1 MATDFMQIDI
11 NFAIQLFQ
19 AAELEARETERFIL
33 LAIGAI
39 YAYLT
44 TKEVPDKFKRVAWFS
59 PPAIA
64 IFAAVRALGLMLRQ
78 VQMLEY
84 LRSLESCGLAD
95 SRGLACWL
103 SHQPPVLA
111 LPMGIFYL
119 LLIGITLAIA
129 IVMVR
134 RKGVQPES
142 KREVEV
148 KT

>member
-1 MATDFMQIDI
+1 MATDFIQIDI

-78 VQMLEY
+78 VHMMEY
-84 LRSLESCGLAD
+84 LNRVESSGLEDSQRLAF
-95 SRGLACWL
+95 WF
-103 SHQPPVLA
+103 SHQPPLLA

-129 IVMVR
+129 VVMVR
-134 RKGVQPES
+134 RKGVEPES